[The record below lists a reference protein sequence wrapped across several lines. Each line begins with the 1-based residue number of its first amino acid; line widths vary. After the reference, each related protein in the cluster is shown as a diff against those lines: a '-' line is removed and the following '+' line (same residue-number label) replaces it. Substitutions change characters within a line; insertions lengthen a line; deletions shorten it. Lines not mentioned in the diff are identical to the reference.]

1 VKRTPDSVLR
11 ARHVHPIPGQLPL
24 WPEDEQDDTPTP
36 EEPRDSRTTPERN
49 EQ

>member
-24 WPEDEQDDTPTP
+24 WPEDEQDPPNP
-36 EEPRDSRTTPERN
+36 EEPSDSTTTPERN